1 MGRTMIDFAQ
11 RPPCRSLL
19 DVPGLKFGTYVRAI
33 GLCVSIG
40 SIPSRAMELTVMMH
54 LASAAAIAALMS
66 TAAMAQSPDAPMTR
80 PAPKAPAAR
89 SAPNQMGPST
99 RFMAT
104 MPAED
109 TSVTNY
115 YKQNVNDP
123 IDDKVGDVR
132 DLIIDKDGR
141 IIAAIVGVG
150 GFLGIDEKNV
160 AIPFDALKL
169 SPESF
174 GGKMVTKVL
183 TVNTTKDELKS
194 APGLKY
200 DRDTTTWVSDKGA
213 SNAVHKV
220 PLLIGTMPRE

>member
-1 MGRTMIDFAQ
+1 MI
-11 RPPCRSLL
+11 R
-19 DVPGLKFGTYVRAI
+19 
-33 GLCVSIG
+33 
-40 SIPSRAMELTVMMH
+40 

-66 TAAMAQSPDAPMTR
+66 TAAMAQSPNAPMTQ
-80 PAPKAPAAR
+80 PAPKAPMAQ
-89 SAPNQMGPST
+89 SALSQMGPSA

-104 MPAED
+104 MPANS
-109 TSVTNY
+109 TTVTTY

-123 IDDKVGDVR
+123 TDNKIGDVR
-132 DLIIDKDGR
+132 DLIIDEDGR
-141 IIAAIVGVG
+141 IIAAIIGVG

-160 AIPFDALKL
+160 AIPFDAIKL

-174 GGKMVTKVL
+174 GGKIVTKVL

-200 DRDTTTWVSDKGA
+200 DRDATTWVSDKST

>member
-1 MGRTMIDFAQ
+1 MI
-11 RPPCRSLL
+11 RP
-19 DVPGLKFGTYVRAI
+19 A
-33 GLCVSIG
+33 
-40 SIPSRAMELTVMMH
+40 A
-54 LASAAAIAALMS
+54 AAAIAALMS
-66 TAAMAQSPDAPMTR
+66 TAAMAQSPNTPMTQPALKAPMGQ
-80 PAPKAPAAR
+80 
-89 SAPNQMGPST
+89 SALSQMGPST

-104 MPAED
+104 MPANG
-109 TSVTNY
+109 TTVTTY

-123 IDDKVGDVR
+123 TDHKIGAVR

-141 IIAAIVGVG
+141 IIAAIIGVG

-174 GGKMVTKVL
+174 GGKIVTKVL

-200 DRDTTTWVSDKGA
+200 DRDATTWVSDKSA
-213 SNAVHKV
+213 SNAVHKML
-220 PLLIGTMPRE
+220 PPTGTMPGE